1 MARIIRHSIK
11 SNLMR
16 ESPRSLLLEQL
27 GAFAL
32 AITRVIE
39 SHPPTS
45 EPETTEQLQRATAS
59 AKAVAEQAHTQL
71 ADLLTAQ
78 GLELSARGTEPE
90 RALAQEAQYLKVAL
104 ADEILIHSAWA
115 GQPPFLDH
123 LLEMALFKTSRA
135 GQEVIDRIERL
146 LARPTD
152 SAQLLVPLY
161 LFALNLGFEGRLRPL
176 SRLRADAGST
186 RTVQDLKQSLFR
198 LVHHRDPE
206 PLHALQRA
214 AAQTQRVMSEQA
226 YLHTL
231 QNMVPVRSWR
241 LSRAGAWM
249 IGWALALLLLSQIG
263 WVLLSAPLRSAVKGN
278 EVTQA
283 APSERD
289 DESRSTA
296 RGQ

>member
-115 GQPPFLDH
+115 GRPPFLDH

-206 PLHALQRA
+206 PLHAPQRA

-283 APSERD
+283 APSERG